1 MDIRWCL
8 STTGSAEYILPV
20 TLPTSVTTVPSYAC
34 LRSWKMYM
42 EAGIKRYLRCAWR
55 PRSSALRDALE
66 GQNQASSEIY
76 LETEIK
82 WTQSYTSG
90 PAWVSLKM
98 DFESEIKWTP
108 RCTWRSQ
115 LSELGD
121 ALGGRDHVNWGIY
134 LEAMIDKIWSST
146 WRRLMWMWLIWRRSI
161 WRQWIWRRQIGRH
174 VLWKLR
180 LYSLGNLQLW
190 ECRELS
196 ITPFAES

>member
-1 MDIRWCL
+1 
-8 STTGSAEYILPV
+8 
-20 TLPTSVTTVPSYAC
+20 
-34 LRSWKMYM
+34 
-42 EAGIKRYLRCAWR
+42 
-55 PRSSALRDALE
+55 
-66 GQNQASSEIY
+66 
-76 LETEIK
+76 
-82 WTQSYTSG
+82 
-90 PAWVSLKM
+90 
-98 DFESEIKWTP
+98 
-108 RCTWRSQ
+108 
-115 LSELGD
+115 
-121 ALGGRDHVNWGIY
+121 